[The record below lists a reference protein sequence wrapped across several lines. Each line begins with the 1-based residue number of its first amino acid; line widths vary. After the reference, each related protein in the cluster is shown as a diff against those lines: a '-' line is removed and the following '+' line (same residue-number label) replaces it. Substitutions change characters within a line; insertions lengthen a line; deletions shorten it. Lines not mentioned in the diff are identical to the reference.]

1 MNRVLGRLPNYTAV
15 FIYGYFRRILV
26 IFVVTLHWPFYQEC
40 CYRTTNF
47 QPDDCNKIHSF
58 LVSHLFYFLF
68 LLVDLFPVLLQ
79 RPRKEMVPSV
89 WHFFSS
95 HHEKNSQRKNHGSVL
110 IAFSVFSPHK
120 HSFCRCWVPF
130 SFRLLFDY
138 WTERLALFKVH
149 TNPDSNTVPRTGLRK
164 LEQRPLD
171 KFWLSSAVAS
181 KRLLQDS
188 GTYVIRT
195 NKMHTF
201 YINILI

>member
-1 MNRVLGRLPNYTAV
+1 LNRVLGHLPKSTAM

-89 WHFFSS
+89 WHFFPHTTKRILKGKIMEVPWLRFRFSLPTNI
-95 HHEKNSQRKNHGSVL
+95 HSVAVGFL
-110 IAFSVFSPHK
+110 SRFAFSLTTELSA
-120 HSFCRCWVPF
+120 
-130 SFRLLFDY
+130 LLCSKFTQTQIQIQY
-138 WTERLALFKVH
+138 HGLAFV
-149 TNPDSNTVPRTGLRK
+149 S
-164 LEQRPLD
+164 
-171 KFWLSSAVAS
+171 
-181 KRLLQDS
+181 
-188 GTYVIRT
+188 
-195 NKMHTF
+195 
-201 YINILI
+201 